1 MNKINFPT
9 AVRNLRKNLL
19 LLFSTGAALCLFL
32 SPSITSLAMT
42 GGVFI
47 AICIAASY
55 DLTKPKKAEWRL
67 AAVCAV
73 MIALLIG
80 YMGYDTFHATWTPS
94 SKVAALASALG
105 ITTPILLTV
114 VGLLGCVA
122 GCYSLWVLGQW
133 ITNISYALLKEK
145 LPEQRKDVIT
155 ANLKRNWLFPISAM
169 AFLCLEIRFTVE
181 YVVGLLIVFAAIVI
195 ISTQHVKI
203 FNIIKEVN
211 PLSKIFIIL
220 STIGICWRGQSYSYA
235 TWEPSSKIQMVEN
248 ILPFSLDIPMCIS
261 VFGAISAIPF
271 VLISL
276 TILYNEMQRIFIK
289 HSPFR
294 NTSKVELVIYGIG
307 AVFTVCVAAWMFTKT
322 GAFYG
327 TDISCDLIYT
337 SDSPMLIKNN
347 VYLSLTYAENDL
359 RQPLFA
365 VFAAPFMGTPYLLGR
380 IFSVS
385 APVQAILLNS
395 VQILMLFTANFML
408 AKTMKL
414 TSVNR
419 ICFMILSSLT
429 YTHLLFVLMMEQY
442 IVAYF
447 WLIFCIYLICE
458 QKQPNRIALWGA
470 GGTLLTSMIL
480 LPTMSEKSPFK
491 NFKEWFKDMVKYGL
505 EFVTLMLVFGRFDV
519 FHGLATKVSSL
530 SNFTGKTVSLS
541 DKVYQYTEFVKNCIF
556 APKAGID
563 MVSFKHIS
571 WQLNQAT
578 GISLVGVLILVL
590 CLISAW
596 ANRNKKSSLLA
607 VGWIG
612 FSVIMLLGLGWG
624 TKENG
629 LILYALYFGW
639 AFLVLLF
646 QLVEKIGEKLNL
658 RFLVPAVAVVCA
670 VLLAVIN
677 IPAIAEMV
685 QFAIQYYP
693 A

>member
-1 MNKINFPT
+1 MNKINFST
-9 AVRNLRKNLL
+9 AVRNLKKNFL

-32 SPSITSLAMT
+32 SPSITSLAMI
-42 GGVFI
+42 GGIFLAV
-47 AICIAASY
+47 CIAASY
-55 DLTKPKKAEWRL
+55 DLTKPKRIEQKYAIVCSVL
-67 AAVCAV
+67 IAALV
-73 MIALLIG
+73 G
-80 YMGYDTFHATWTPS
+80 FMGYDTFHTTWTPS

-105 ITTPILLTV
+105 ITTPILLTI
-114 VGLLGCVA
+114 VGLVGCIV
-122 GCYSLWVLGQW
+122 GSYSLWVLGQW

-145 LPEQRKDVIT
+145 LPEQRKDVII

-181 YVVGLLIVFAAIVI
+181 YVVGLLIVFAAITI
-195 ISTQHVKI
+195 ISTQHEKL
-203 FNIIKEVN
+203 FNIIKKTE
-211 PLSKIFIIL
+211 PLSKLFIVL

-248 ILPFSLDIPMCIS
+248 ILPFNLDIPLCIS

-271 VLISL
+271 VLICL
-276 TILYNEMQRIFIK
+276 TILYNEMQRIFINR
-289 HSPFR
+289 SPFR
-294 NTSKVELVIYGIG
+294 DTTNVELAIYSMG
-307 AVFTVCVAAWMFTKT
+307 AVFTVCVVAWMFTKT
-322 GAFYG
+322 AAFYG
-327 TDISCDLIYT
+327 TDIRCDLIYT
-337 SDSPMLIKNN
+337 SDSSMLIKNN

-365 VFAAPFMGTPYLLGR
+365 VFAAPFMGIPYLVGKL
-380 IFSVS
+380 FSASV
-385 APVQAILLNS
+385 PVQAMLLNS

-408 AKTMKL
+408 AKTLKL

-419 ICFMILSSLT
+419 ICFMILSSMT

-447 WLIFCIYLICE
+447 WLIFCIYLICN
-458 QKQPNRIALWGA
+458 QRKPNRIALWGA

-480 LPTMSEKSPFK
+480 LPTMSEKSPFT
-491 NFKEWFKDMVKYGL
+491 NFNEWFKDMVKYGL

-556 APKAGID
+556 APEAGID

-578 GISLVGVLILVL
+578 DISFVGVSILVL

-596 ANRNKKSSLLA
+596 VNRSKKSSLLSI
-607 VGWIG
+607 GWIG
-612 FSVIMLLGLGWG
+612 FSVIMLFGLGWG

-658 RFLVPAVAVVCA
+658 RFLVPAATVVCA
-670 VLLAVIN
+670 VLLAAIN
-677 IPAIAEMV
+677 IPAIADLI
-685 QFAIQYYP
+685 QFAIQHYP
-693 A
+693 V